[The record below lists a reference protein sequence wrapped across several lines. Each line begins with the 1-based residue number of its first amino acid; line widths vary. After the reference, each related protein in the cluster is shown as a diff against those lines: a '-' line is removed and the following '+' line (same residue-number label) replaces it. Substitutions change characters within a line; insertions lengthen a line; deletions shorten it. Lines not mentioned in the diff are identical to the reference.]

1 VLPRSHAHL
10 RAGLKP
16 WARSGMRDVEQREDK
31 VAAAVAGQHP
41 AVLFI
46 WDRFGP
52 YHVDRC
58 EAAGRLLSGR
68 FDVTGVEIASFDD
81 IYRWKK
87 SAGGHDFT
95 KITLFPNVRRLSV
108 NPLRCWL
115 SLMAACLRLRARYVF
130 ACNYEDPVIFFAML
144 ILRMTGAKIVVM
156 QDSKFDDKPRR
167 LPWEFLKRLIY
178 APYHAAL
185 VASTRS
191 AEYLAFLGFRRDRI
205 FIGYDTVSVERI
217 RTLSQTAPAPG
228 GVPHADRHFTVIA
241 RFVPKKNL
249 RLALDAYARF
259 VAQNPGT
266 TRELHLC
273 GAGDLEQELKEH
285 AARLGLSGVRFRGFL
300 QEAAIASTL
309 GSTLA
314 LILPSIEEQFG
325 LVINEAV
332 AMGVP
337 VLLSDN
343 CGARDML
350 VRTAVNG
357 YIFEP
362 DNSDGLAHFM
372 SMLAND
378 AAEWERL
385 CRGNGRFVQVSD
397 TGYFAQA
404 VERVIATLSG
414 RRPPRIE
421 EGQP

>member
-1 VLPRSHAHL
+1 
-10 RAGLKP
+10 
-16 WARSGMRDVEQREDK
+16 MRDIERQEDK
-31 VAAAVAGQHP
+31 QVTPAAAGQHP

-58 EAAGRLLSGR
+58 EAVGFQLSSR
-68 FDVTGVEIASFDD
+68 FEVTGVEIASFDD

-87 SAGGHDFT
+87 SAGGHHFS

-108 NPLRCWL
+108 NPLRCWFRL
-115 SLMAACLRLRARYVF
+115 TATCLRLRARYVF
-130 ACNYEDPVIFFAML
+130 VCNYEDPVIFFAAL
-144 ILRMTGAKIVVM
+144 VLRMSGAKLVVM

-167 LPWEFLKRLIY
+167 LGWEFLKQLFY

-217 RTLSQTAPAPG
+217 RNLSRTPPAPG
-228 GVPHADRHFTVIA
+228 GVPHAERHFTVIA

-249 RLALDAYARF
+249 RLALDAYAEF
-259 VAQNPGT
+259 VARNPGT

-273 GAGDLEQELKEH
+273 GAGELEEELKEH
-285 AARLGLSGVRFRGFL
+285 AARLGLSGVKFRGFL
-300 QEAAIASTL
+300 QEAAIASVL
-309 GSTLA
+309 GSTLT
-314 LILPSIEEQFG
+314 LILPSVEEQFG

-357 YIFEP
+357 YVFEP
-362 DNSDGLAHFM
+362 DNPDGLAHFM
-372 SMLAND
+372 SVLAND
-378 AAEWERL
+378 VAEWERL
-385 CRGNGRFVQVSD
+385 CRGNSRFVRVSD

-404 VERVIATLSG
+404 VERVISAFSG
-414 RRPPRIE
+414 RRRPESE
-421 EGQP
+421 EDLA

>member
-1 VLPRSHAHL
+1 MREIEQQED
-10 RAGLKP
+10 GL
-16 WARSGMRDVEQREDK
+16 AT
-31 VAAAVAGQHP
+31 AAGQQSS
-41 AVLFI
+41 VLFI

-58 EAAGRLLSGR
+58 EAVGRLLSGR

-81 IYRWKK
+81 IYCWKK
-87 SAGGHDFT
+87 SADGHHFT

-108 NPLRCWL
+108 NQLRCWL
-115 SLMAACLRLRARYVF
+115 RLTAACLRLRARYVF
-130 ACNYEDPVIFFAML
+130 ACNYEDPVIFFASL
-144 ILRMTGAKIVVM
+144 VLRMAGAKLIVM

-167 LPWEFLKRLIY
+167 LGWEILKRLFY

-191 AEYLAFLGFRRDRI
+191 AEYLAFLGFGRDRI

-217 RTLSQTAPAPG
+217 RKLAQTPPAPA
-228 GVPHADRHFTVIA
+228 GVPHAERHFTVIA

-249 RLALDAYARF
+249 RLALDAYAQF

-273 GAGDLEQELKEH
+273 GAGELEQDLKEH
-285 AARLGLSGVRFRGFL
+285 AARLGLSGIKFRGFL

-325 LVINEAV
+325 LVVNEAV

-362 DNSDGLAHFM
+362 DNPEGLAHFM
-372 SMLAND
+372 SVLAND

-397 TGYFAQA
+397 TEYFAQA
-404 VERVIATLSG
+404 VERVISVVSAG
-414 RRPPRIE
+414 RRRKIE
-421 EGQP
+421 EGQA